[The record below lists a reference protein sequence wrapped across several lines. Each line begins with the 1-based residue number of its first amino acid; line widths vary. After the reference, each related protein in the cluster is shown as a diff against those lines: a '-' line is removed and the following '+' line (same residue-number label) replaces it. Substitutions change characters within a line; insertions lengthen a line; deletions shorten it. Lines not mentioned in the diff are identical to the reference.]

1 MSKSKKILIAKIQAH
16 QGLSGWL
23 KVNSFSETKEKLCSY
38 DYFFISE
45 KDNFIKLEVESE
57 KIDKS
62 VKLKFRDFE
71 SREDT
76 DKLIGKDLY
85 IEQDQLEKLGENEFY
100 WKEILGLNVY
110 LNNDQKIGVVSDI
123 IETGANDVLVITGE
137 NTFLVPY
144 LYGQSIKLIDLKSK
158 KLLLIKYIMSNN
170 TKQIYVISVFPE
182 IVENFIKYGVLKR
195 SQDKDLLK
203 INMINLRDFSKNK
216 GQIDDKPYGGGAGM
230 VLQAQPLID
239 ATRFAKSN
247 LENYKCIYLS
257 PKGRKMNQKMVAEA
271 ANDEDLIIVAGR
283 YEGVDQRFIDLEVDE
298 EWSIGDYILSGG
310 EVAACVI
317 IDSIARMIP
326 GVLGN
331 DNSNVD
337 DSFSNSTLEYP
348 HYTRPEKVEN
358 ISVPDVLLSGNHQ
371 EIRKWREN
379 QALEETKIKRS
390 DLLKKKLS

>member
-1 MSKSKKILIAKIQAH
+1 
-16 QGLSGWL
+16 
-23 KVNSFSETKEKLCSY
+23 
-38 DYFFISE
+38 
-45 KDNFIKLEVESE
+45 
-57 KIDKS
+57 
-62 VKLKFRDFE
+62 
-71 SREDT
+71 
-76 DKLIGKDLY
+76 
-85 IEQDQLEKLGENEFY
+85 
-100 WKEILGLNVY
+100 
-110 LNNDQKIGVVSDI
+110 
-123 IETGANDVLVITGE
+123 
-137 NTFLVPY
+137 
-144 LYGQSIKLIDLKSK
+144 
-158 KLLLIKYIMSNN
+158 MSNN

-257 PKGRKMNQKMVAEA
+257 PKGRKMNQKMVTEA

-298 EWSIGDYILSGG
+298 EWSIGDYVLSGG

>member
-1 MSKSKKILIAKIQAH
+1 
-16 QGLSGWL
+16 
-23 KVNSFSETKEKLCSY
+23 
-38 DYFFISE
+38 
-45 KDNFIKLEVESE
+45 
-57 KIDKS
+57 
-62 VKLKFRDFE
+62 
-71 SREDT
+71 
-76 DKLIGKDLY
+76 
-85 IEQDQLEKLGENEFY
+85 
-100 WKEILGLNVY
+100 
-110 LNNDQKIGVVSDI
+110 
-123 IETGANDVLVITGE
+123 
-137 NTFLVPY
+137 
-144 LYGQSIKLIDLKSK
+144 
-158 KLLLIKYIMSNN
+158 MSNN
-170 TKQIYVISVFPE
+170 TKQIYVISVLPE

>member
-1 MSKSKKILIAKIQAH
+1 
-16 QGLSGWL
+16 
-23 KVNSFSETKEKLCSY
+23 
-38 DYFFISE
+38 
-45 KDNFIKLEVESE
+45 
-57 KIDKS
+57 
-62 VKLKFRDFE
+62 
-71 SREDT
+71 
-76 DKLIGKDLY
+76 
-85 IEQDQLEKLGENEFY
+85 
-100 WKEILGLNVY
+100 
-110 LNNDQKIGVVSDI
+110 
-123 IETGANDVLVITGE
+123 
-137 NTFLVPY
+137 
-144 LYGQSIKLIDLKSK
+144 
-158 KLLLIKYIMSNN
+158 MSNN

-298 EWSIGDYILSGG
+298 EWSIGDYVLSGG

-331 DNSNVD
+331 DSSNVD

>member
-1 MSKSKKILIAKIQAH
+1 
-16 QGLSGWL
+16 
-23 KVNSFSETKEKLCSY
+23 
-38 DYFFISE
+38 
-45 KDNFIKLEVESE
+45 
-57 KIDKS
+57 
-62 VKLKFRDFE
+62 
-71 SREDT
+71 
-76 DKLIGKDLY
+76 
-85 IEQDQLEKLGENEFY
+85 
-100 WKEILGLNVY
+100 
-110 LNNDQKIGVVSDI
+110 
-123 IETGANDVLVITGE
+123 
-137 NTFLVPY
+137 
-144 LYGQSIKLIDLKSK
+144 
-158 KLLLIKYIMSNN
+158 MSNN

-283 YEGVDQRFIDLEVDE
+283 YEGVAQRFIDLEVDE

>member
-1 MSKSKKILIAKIQAH
+1 
-16 QGLSGWL
+16 
-23 KVNSFSETKEKLCSY
+23 
-38 DYFFISE
+38 
-45 KDNFIKLEVESE
+45 
-57 KIDKS
+57 
-62 VKLKFRDFE
+62 
-71 SREDT
+71 
-76 DKLIGKDLY
+76 
-85 IEQDQLEKLGENEFY
+85 
-100 WKEILGLNVY
+100 
-110 LNNDQKIGVVSDI
+110 
-123 IETGANDVLVITGE
+123 
-137 NTFLVPY
+137 
-144 LYGQSIKLIDLKSK
+144 
-158 KLLLIKYIMSNN
+158 MSNS

-203 INMINLRDFSKNK
+203 IYMINLRDFSKNK

-257 PKGRKMNQKMVAEA
+257 PKGRKMNQQMVAEA

-371 EIRKWREN
+371 EIMKWREN